1 MCPGPRLGRR
11 SCRTPGPQPRHPGV
25 DALPRPAHSHSHSP
39 RITLRAPHREA
50 EGSCSLSCWWM
61 RWKGPWEGSSPGTR
75 CFGCSA
81 EEQLHSPSKR
91 LCRAAPRASAG
102 CSHGATSPKH
112 PVQRSW
118 GALRDKAKFLL
129 ENVIFGSWSLREVGR
144 SRAETG
150 FWKSRRIPVSILGRA
165 GLP

>member
-1 MCPGPRLGRR
+1 MLL
-11 SCRTPGPQPRHPGV
+11 V
-25 DALPRPAHSHSHSP
+25 DAMEGAVG
-39 RITLRAPHREA
+39 RE
-50 EGSCSLSCWWM
+50 LSWD
-61 RWKGPWEGSSPGTR
+61 EV
-75 CFGCSA
+75 FGCSA

-150 FWKSRRIPVSILGRA
+150 FWKSRQIPVSILGRA

>member
-1 MCPGPRLGRR
+1 MLL
-11 SCRTPGPQPRHPGV
+11 V
-25 DALPRPAHSHSHSP
+25 DAMEGAVG
-39 RITLRAPHREA
+39 RE
-50 EGSCSLSCWWM
+50 LSWD
-61 RWKGPWEGSSPGTR
+61 EV
-75 CFGCSA
+75 FGCSA

-150 FWKSRRIPVSILGRA
+150 FWKSRRMDSCEYPGQGRASLGRESQE
-165 GLP
+165 GFPRQ